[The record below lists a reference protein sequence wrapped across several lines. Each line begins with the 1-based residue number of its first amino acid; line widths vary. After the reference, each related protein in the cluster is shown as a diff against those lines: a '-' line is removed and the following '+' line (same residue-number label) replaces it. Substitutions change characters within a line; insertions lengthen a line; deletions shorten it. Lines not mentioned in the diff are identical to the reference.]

1 MFVSSTAMSLLPIQ
15 PAVKF
20 TEHVITTN
28 KPIPNRPPRL
38 LRIIITDADATDSS
52 SDDEDDDRQRR
63 LSRNK
68 VRRVKRHIREINL
81 GPSNTHH
88 HHHLKKKQQVRNKPG
103 SEVTRRKKFRGVRQ
117 RPWGRWA
124 AEIRDPNSHKRL
136 WLGTFDTPE
145 EAAVVYDKAAVM
157 LKGPNAVTNFPHPVV
172 KETETE
178 TETEAERETETTVA
192 GTIGSSLSSPTSVL
206 CYDNLTPFEGLGYGQ
221 VDAFGLEI
229 DMPVPVPVSIP
240 HLMPSAARC
249 WGEEE
254 VISEFDVD
262 DFLVDF
268 VS

>member
-1 MFVSSTAMSLLPIQ
+1 MFLPSAAMSLHIQ

-28 KPIPNRPPRL
+28 MPIPNKPSRL

-81 GPSNTHH
+81 GPSNTH

-157 LKGPNAVTNFPHPVV
+157 LKGPNAVTNFPHPVLR
-172 KETETE
+172 ETE

-192 GTIGSSLSSPTSVL
+192 GSSLSSPTSVL
-206 CYDNLTPFEGLGYGQ
+206 CYDNLTPFEGLGYGE

-229 DMPVPVPVSIP
+229 DVPVPVPVPVPVSIP
-240 HLMPSAARC
+240 HLMPSAAR
-249 WGEEE
+249 WWSEEE
-254 VISEFDVD
+254 VISEFDAD